1 MTQDAGFD
9 LTILDTGTS
18 DFNLGVDIITP
29 TVLTTSNISP
39 ISVLAGLLT
48 SSVTEVSSTNTLNV
62 LSYVLLQ
69 SVLSTATTLGIPT
82 LSGLINTLTVSEV
95 SSTDIVLVSE
105 VTQEMSLLLS
115 IQATVD
121 IIQNDI
127 SNLNDLSIADVQ
139 TALTNQGYT
148 SARAVLLDYLNAAIT
163 SIQGMSEAELH
174 LALDSY
180 SNKDGYKADTSLC
193 ALESNA
199 TINKDNILT
208 SIAGIPDAVLDE
220 VTV

>member
-9 LTILDTGTS
+9 LTILDTGS
-18 DFNLGVDIITP
+18 VDFNLGADIVTP
-29 TVLTTSNISP
+29 AVLTIGSISP
-39 ISVLAGLLT
+39 IVLLAGLLT
-48 SSVTEVSSTNTLNV
+48 NSTIETSSTNALDA

-69 SVLSTATTLGIPT
+69 SVIPTVESLGTVNLSTVVA
-82 LSGLINTLTVSEV
+82 TLTVSEV
-95 SSTDIVLVSE
+95 SSTDIVLISE

-115 IQATVD
+115 IQATINSIQSD
-121 IIQNDI
+121 IT
-127 SNLNDLSIADVQ
+127 NLNDLSIADVQ